1 MTPKEKA
8 TEMVRKQFD
17 IIAKASNYKGLKA
30 EGEKKFYAIEKIA
43 KQCATIGVDSI
54 IELYK
59 KEWNIDNSYWKE
71 VNEEIAKL

>member
-30 EGEKKFYAIEKIA
+30 EGEKKFYAIEKTA

-54 IELYK
+54 LELYK
-59 KEWNIDNSYWKE
+59 KEWNIDNTYWNE
-71 VNEEIAKL
+71 VKDKISKL